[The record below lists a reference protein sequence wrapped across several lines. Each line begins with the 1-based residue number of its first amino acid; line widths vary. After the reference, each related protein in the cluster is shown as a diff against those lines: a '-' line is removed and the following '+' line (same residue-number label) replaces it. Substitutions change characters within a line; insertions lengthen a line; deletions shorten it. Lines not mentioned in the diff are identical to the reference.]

1 MPDQQK
7 NENAKVINI
16 DVSMLH
22 LPFPSLQSVYRAI
35 LAIWSAY
42 LVKLLSV
49 DRSICF

>member
-22 LPFPSLQSVYRAI
+22 LPSPSLQSVYRANFDACADNI
-35 LAIWSAY
+35 PTF
-42 LVKLLSV
+42 LL
-49 DRSICF
+49 FQ